1 MITVIAWIALIY
13 TTLSAILNFIDTF
26 KNEVVIDRVLSFIAT
41 IIQSLTAYLAYYVL
55 IMI

>member
-13 TTLSAILNFIDTF
+13 NILGAILNFINTF
-26 KNEVVIDRVLSFIAT
+26 KKEIVIDRVLSFIAT

>member
-1 MITVIAWIALIY
+1 MITVIAWIALMY
-13 TTLSAILNFIDTF
+13 ATLSAILNFIDTF
-26 KNEVVIDRVLSFIAT
+26 KKEIVIDRILSFIAT

>member
-13 TTLSAILNFIDTF
+13 NILGAILNFINTF
-26 KNEVVIDRVLSFIAT
+26 KKEIVIDRVLSFITT

>member
-13 TTLSAILNFIDTF
+13 NILGTILNFINTF
-26 KNEVVIDRVLSFIAT
+26 KKEIIIDRVLSFIAT

>member
-1 MITVIAWIALIY
+1 MITVIAWIALMY
-13 TTLSAILNFIDTF
+13 ATLSATLNFIDTF
-26 KNEVVIDRVLSFIAT
+26 KKELVIDRVLSFITT

>member
-1 MITVIAWIALIY
+1 MITVIAWIALMY
-13 TTLSAILNFIDTF
+13 ATLSATLNFIDTF
-26 KNEVVIDRVLSFIAT
+26 KKELVVDRILSFITT

>member
-1 MITVIAWIALIY
+1 MIIVMAWIALMY
-13 TTLSAILNFIDTF
+13 TTLSATLNFIDTF
-26 KNEVVIDRVLSFIAT
+26 KKELVDDRILSFITT